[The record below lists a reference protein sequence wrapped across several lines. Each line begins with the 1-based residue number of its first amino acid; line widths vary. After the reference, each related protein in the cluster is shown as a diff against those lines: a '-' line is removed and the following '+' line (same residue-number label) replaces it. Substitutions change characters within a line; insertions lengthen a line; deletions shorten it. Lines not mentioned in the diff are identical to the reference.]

1 MKNLIITEQGEELV
15 AKLIAGEEDA
25 TFTKICTSDDD
36 LSTVDLKKVTV
47 IENIKQTSLIA
58 SVKKL
63 DEATIELLAAVENT
77 NLNEGYYIR
86 TLGVYALDSKGNE
99 ILYAISI
106 EDNPDYI
113 PAFNG
118 KNVSGISYTLN
129 VRVDNSNNIV
139 MEVNPAATPT
149 IEQVQEITKDIGKIK
164 QEIDT
169 KITELENSIDTDI
182 EILETQFS
190 NALSLK
196 ADKSTILSGTLS
208 IGETSITFTNDVLTE
223 DSIIDIYTDVYGVS
237 PKEVSSSIGS
247 LTLTFDA
254 QTVAVNIKV
263 VVS

>member
-77 NLNEGYYIR
+77 NLTEGYYIR
-86 TLGVYALDSKGNE
+86 ALGVYAIDSKGNE

-129 VRVDNSNNIV
+129 VRVDNSNHIV

-149 IEQVQEITKDIGKIK
+149 IEQVKEITKDIGKLK
-164 QEIDT
+164 EEVDN

-190 NALSLK
+190 NAVATCAKGAGLELGVT
-196 ADKSTILSGTLS
+196 DNGILTITYDDGTE
-208 IGETSITFTNDVLTE
+208 G
-223 DSIIDIYTDVYGVS
+223 
-237 PKEVSSSIGS
+237 
-247 LTLTFDA
+247 
-254 QTVAVNIKV
+254 
-263 VVS
+263 